1 MTKCTATTS
10 TSNAPRKIPVISQA
24 TVQVNVE
31 ADGHPID
38 LVFEGTQVPGTFHWA
53 SRPARD
59 QTVTMTL
66 ISQAR
71 SNGLSWK
78 QRSAT

>member
-24 TVQVNVE
+24 MVQVNVE

-38 LVFEGTQVPGTFHWA
+38 LVFEDTQVPGTFHWLA
-53 SRPARD
+53 AQPGTR
-59 QTVTMTL
+59 
-66 ISQAR
+66 R
-71 SNGLSWK
+71 SP
-78 QRSAT
+78 